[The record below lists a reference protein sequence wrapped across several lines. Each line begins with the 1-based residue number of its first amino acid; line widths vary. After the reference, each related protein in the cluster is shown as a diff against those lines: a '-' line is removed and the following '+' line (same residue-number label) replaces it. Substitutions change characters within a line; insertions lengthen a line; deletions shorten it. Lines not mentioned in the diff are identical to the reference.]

1 MGKSRNPYPKI
12 ITDECSGIQVLSNE
26 HKIWA
31 EGYEAGRKDERVNK
45 GQRVKREV
53 S

>member
-1 MGKSRNPYPKI
+1 MKKRGNPYPKA
-12 ITDECSGIQVLSNE
+12 ITDECSGIQVLNIE

-31 EGYEAGRKDERVNK
+31 EGYEAGRKDERVNTAK
-45 GQRVKREV
+45 LVNKEV